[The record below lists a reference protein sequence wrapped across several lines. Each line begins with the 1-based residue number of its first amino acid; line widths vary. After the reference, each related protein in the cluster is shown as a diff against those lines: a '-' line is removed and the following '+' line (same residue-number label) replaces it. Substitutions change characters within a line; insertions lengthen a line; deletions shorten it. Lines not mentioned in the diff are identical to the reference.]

1 MSGKGCLIAVLM
13 LILMVV
19 LCSIS
24 SGFLGALGGGNTG
37 LLHGIGLD
45 PILPTI
51 KLPAEMVVPMGQI
64 GPFNVGLTNTM
75 IATILVDVVLVVL
88 AIMATAK
95 IRSGSKE
102 ALVPRGLQNLFE
114 MIIETLYGL
123 AEGILG
129 KRTRQV
135 FWLGATIFLFVLFA
149 NWLELV
155 PGVDSIG
162 VFEHPRE
169 PGIAHSRNGILLS
182 LPEVKNE
189 APQGAAQPAE
199 GAHAEKEYEGWEL
212 IPFVRAAATD
222 LNVTL
227 ALAIISV
234 VMTQVYGF
242 QALGVQYLGKFMAT
256 RRLGDGNPM
265 GLIDLAVGALEAIS
279 EFAKIISFTF
289 RLFGNIFAGQV
300 LLFVMAAFLIP
311 FLVFGTLI
319 FYGLEVFV
327 GLIQAVVFMMLTFV
341 FIAMAT
347 AGHGGEEHG
356 HSEAH

>member
-1 MSGKGCLIAVLM
+1 VSGKGCLIAVLM
-13 LILMVV
+13 LVLMVV

-37 LLHGIGLD
+37 LLHSIGLD

-51 KLPAEMVVPMGQI
+51 KLPAEMVVPMGKI

-75 IATILVDVVLVVL
+75 VATILVDIVLVVL
-88 AIMATAK
+88 AIVATAK

-114 MIIETLYGL
+114 MIIETLYNL

-155 PGVDSIG
+155 PGVDSLG

-169 PGIAHSRNGILLS
+169 PGIAHNRSSNGTGPLLVM
-182 LPEVKNE
+182 PEVTNE
-189 APQGAAQPAE
+189 AQPSGGAE
-199 GAHAEKEYEGWEL
+199 HEYAGWEL
-212 IPFVRAAATD
+212 VPFVRAAATD

-227 ALAIISV
+227 ALALISV
-234 VMTQVYGF
+234 VMTQYYGF
-242 QALGVQYLGKFMAT
+242 QALGVQYLGKFLAT
-256 RRLGDGNPM
+256 RRLGQGNAM
-265 GLIDLAVGALEAIS
+265 GLIDLIVGALEAIS

-347 AGHGGEEHG
+347 AGHGGEGHGEHA
-356 HSEAH
+356 EAH

>member
-1 MSGKGCLIAVLM
+1 M
-13 LILMVV
+13 LVLMVV

-37 LLHGIGLD
+37 LLHSIGLD
-45 PILPTI
+45 PILPAI
-51 KLPAEMVVPMGQI
+51 KLPAEMVVPMGEV
-64 GPFNVGLTNTM
+64 GPFKIGLTNTM
-75 IATILVDVVLVVL
+75 IATILVDIALVVL
-88 AIMATAK
+88 AVVATAK
-95 IRSGSKE
+95 IRSGSKD
-102 ALVPRGLQNLFE
+102 AWVPRGLQNLFE
-114 MIIETLYGL
+114 MIIETLYNL

-135 FWLGATIFLFVLFA
+135 FWLGATIFLFVLVA
-149 NWLELV
+149 NWMELL

-169 PGIAHSRNGILLS
+169 PGIAHSRNGALLV

-189 APQGAAQPAE
+189 AQPAE
-199 GAHAEKEYEGWEL
+199 GAEHEYEGWEL

-227 ALAIISV
+227 ALALISV
-234 VMTQVYGF
+234 VMTQYYGF
-242 QALGVQYLGKFMAT
+242 RALGVQYLGKFLST
-256 RRLGDGNPM
+256 RSLGQGKPM
-265 GLIDLAVGALEAIS
+265 GVIDLVVGLLELIS
-279 EFAKIISFTF
+279 EFAKVISFTF

-327 GLIQAVVFMMLTFV
+327 GLIQAVVFMLLTFV

-356 HSEAH
+356 QHAA